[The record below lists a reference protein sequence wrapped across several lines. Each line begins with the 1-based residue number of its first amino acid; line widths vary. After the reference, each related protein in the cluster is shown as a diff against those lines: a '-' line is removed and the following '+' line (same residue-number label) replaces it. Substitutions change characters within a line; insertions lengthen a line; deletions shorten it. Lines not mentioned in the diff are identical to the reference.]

1 MELRKKSDQDRYEQ
15 RYIPCNRRNIGDSAV
30 CEDRVRISRLCACQG
45 NLLILSLA
53 TQRKKGLISVIN
65 RLT

>member
-1 MELRKKSDQDRYEQ
+1 MEFRKKSDQDSYKQ
-15 RYIPCNRRNIGDSAV
+15 RHIPRNRRNTGDSAV
-30 CEDRVRISRLCACQG
+30 CEIGYFVYGVCACQG

-53 TQRKKGLISVIN
+53 AQRKKGLISVIN